1 MIRNQRPYQLMYFK
15 TGNRPVSLAVALCAR
30 ICGRLGFLVGGL
42 RRQEIKPQDSLEK
55 TRKSLEELCPKP
67 ESDAPEWK
75 PMADLDPA
83 VDLSVIVPAHNA
95 EKYIETCVD
104 SILNQKGDYRI
115 QVILVNDGS
124 TDRTAEILENYRGL
138 ANVGI
143 IDLHE
148 GGSASRARNEGLL
161 HAVGRYLMF
170 VDSDDKLRPH
180 AVEALMRTAE
190 QEDADVVQGGWQY
203 MDEAGIYGNIQ
214 IYEEMRYT
222 ARHRADCL
230 DLPGMPW
237 GKVYKRELFE
247 KIRFPSNYTCFED
260 TIIHFLV
267 FRKAKTIVSIRE
279 NVYLWRKNFSGIT
292 STSQGRPSAVQ
303 GYWIVEEMLERD
315 RILGLPHDQMFFES
329 LTMQLS
335 NYCYANLSGLE
346 EAGKQEVFQLCCA
359 LYQKYQIECEKEIG
373 KMAYAIRCGAKALQ
387 MNRYDLWCNQGRLF
401 QLMN

>member
-1 MIRNQRPYQLMYFK
+1 MIRNQRPYQLMYSK
-15 TGNRPVSLAVALCAR
+15 TGNRPVSLAVAICAR
-30 ICGRLGFLVGGL
+30 TCGRLGFLVGGL
-42 RRQEIKPQDSLEK
+42 RKQEIKPHDSLER
-55 TRKSLEELCPKP
+55 TRESLEALCPKP
-67 ESDAPEWK
+67 KSDVPEWK
-75 PMADLDPA
+75 PMAESDPA
-83 VDLSVIVPAHNA
+83 VDLSVIVPVHNA

-124 TDRTAEILENYRGL
+124 TDRTAEILEKYQGL
-138 ANVGI
+138 ATVRI
-143 IDLHE
+143 IDFHE

-161 HAVGRYLMF
+161 YAVGRYLMF

-190 QEDADVVQGGWQY
+190 RENADVVQGGWQY
-203 MDEAGIYGNIQ
+203 MDEAGIYGNVQ

-222 ARHRADCL
+222 GRHRADCL

-247 KIRFPSNYTCFED
+247 EIRFPSNYTCFED

-267 FRKAKTIVSIRE
+267 FRKARTIVSIRE

-292 STSQGRPSAVQ
+292 STSQGRPSAIQ

-315 RILGLPHDQMFFES
+315 KILGLPHDQMFLAS

-335 NYCYANLSGLE
+335 NYCYANLRGLE
-346 EAGKQEVFQLCCA
+346 ETRKQEVFLLCCA
-359 LYQKYQIECEKEIG
+359 LYQNYQIEYEKEIG